1 LAAADV
7 PQRQQAHG
15 YANLR
20 RAVFDARDAA
30 ADVELRIKQ
39 RNTHSR
45 ASSTPEALECRAL
58 QRRETALNLQR

>member
-39 RNTHSR
+39 RN
-45 ASSTPEALECRAL
+45 PP
-58 QRRETALNLQR
+58 TAAQAAHQKPWNAVRSKEVKLR